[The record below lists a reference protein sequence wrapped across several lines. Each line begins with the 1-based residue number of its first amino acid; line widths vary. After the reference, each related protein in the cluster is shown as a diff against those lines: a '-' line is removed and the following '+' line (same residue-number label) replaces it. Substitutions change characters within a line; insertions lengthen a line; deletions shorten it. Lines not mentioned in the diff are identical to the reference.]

1 MDTKGNVAIQASGGG
16 GITGGDPGISITR
29 YQIGGSIAVPIEGVP
44 VAAGGNVMF
53 MPAPENNTGYFGITG
68 NVGLGTPGKE
78 VHVEWGTTVT
88 QPYFQVN
95 IYEAARYVYI
105 VIMEW

>member
-1 MDTKGNVAIQASGGG
+1 
-16 GITGGDPGISITR
+16 
-29 YQIGGSIAVPIEGVP
+29 
-44 VAAGGNVMF
+44 MF